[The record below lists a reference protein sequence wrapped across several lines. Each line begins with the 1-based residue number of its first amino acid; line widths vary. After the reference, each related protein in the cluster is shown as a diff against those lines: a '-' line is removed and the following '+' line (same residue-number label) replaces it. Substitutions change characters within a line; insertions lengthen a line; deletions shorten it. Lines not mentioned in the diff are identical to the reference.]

1 LRPSIDRWSNILT
14 LEVALVS
21 GASLIAIAAVA
32 FVGIGIH
39 WSAINYAALD
49 NTLPLVLAAVT
60 GVIGAQ
66 TALGG
71 FLLAIIGGHD
81 ARFAPA
87 SPQDSLRAHG
97 AAKTA

>member
-1 LRPSIDRWSNILT
+1 LT
-14 LEVALVS
+14 LEVALVLGS
-21 GASLIAIAAVA
+21 SLMAIAAAA

-39 WSAINYAALD
+39 WSAINYAALE

-60 GVIGAQ
+60 GVVGAQ
-66 TALGG
+66 TVLGG

-87 SPQDSLRAHG
+87 FPGGRLPAND
-97 AAKTA
+97 AAKRA